1 MAKTFLRWAGSKRQL
16 LRRLVRHWPGGNT
29 RYVEP
34 FAGSASLFFELEPH
48 SALLADIN
56 GELISTYRIVRE
68 RPRAV
73 YDSLIRWTNER
84 TQYYRIRSL
93 QPSSLDDVE
102 QAARFIYLN
111 RFCFNGLYR
120 TNGRGGFNVPYGGE
134 KGGSLPSE
142 AMLESAAALL
152 SRADLLS
159 GDFETILEDVRTG
172 EFVYLDPPYSMN
184 SRRAFTEYSSSPFGE
199 KDLIRLRNT
208 INRLHAIGATFLLSY
223 ADCNEGRVLSEGFS
237 RSVVTTKRSIAG
249 LSDNRRSERELI
261 VTNAT
266 H

>member
-16 LRRLVRHWPGGNT
+16 LKRLVSHWPGGKT

-48 SALLADIN
+48 SALIADIN
-56 GELISTYRIVRE
+56 CELISTFRIVRE
-68 RPRAV
+68 QPRAV
-73 YDSLIRWTNER
+73 YDSLISWTNER
-84 TQYYRIRSL
+84 TQYYRIRAL
-93 QPSSLDDVE
+93 EPSSLGDIE
-102 QAARFIYLN
+102 KAARFIYLN

-120 TNGRGGFNVPYGGE
+120 TNGRGCFNVPYGGE

-142 AMLESAAALL
+142 EMLDDAASLL

-159 GDFETILEDVRTG
+159 GDFETILEVVSTG
-172 EFVYLDPPYSMN
+172 EFVYLDPPYSMD

-199 KDLIRLRNT
+199 KDLIRLRNA
-208 INRLHAIGATFLLSY
+208 IDRLHAIGATFLLSY
-223 ADCNEGRVLSEGFS
+223 ADCHEGRFLSEGFS
-237 RSVVTTKRSIAG
+237 ISVVTTKRSIAG
-249 LSDNRRSERELI
+249 LSNNRRTERELI

-266 H
+266 Q